1 MKSYTDFKIALV
13 AGACAGTSVDV
24 ILFPLDTIKTRLQ
37 SQHGFRKAGGFRGIY
52 SGLMSAALGSAPTA
66 ALFFC
71 SYEATKH
78 AFSQV
83 LAGSMAPVG
92 HMAAASLGEVAACL
106 IRVPVEVV
114 KQRTQAN
121 HTHSSLH
128 TLRVTLASEG
138 FQGLYRGYFSTV
150 AREVPFSFI
159 QFPLWEYFKMKWSS
173 HTGRPIEAWQ
183 SAVCGAAAGGLS
195 AGVTTPLDVAKTRIM
210 LAKANTDV
218 ARGGIGHALRVVHAE
233 RGVNGLFAGITPRVA
248 WISIGG
254 AVFLGVYEK
263 VQIVMKRYLKES

>member
-37 SQHGFRKAGGFRGIY
+37 SQHGFWKAGGFKGIY

-71 SYEATKH
+71 TYEATKH
-78 AFSQV
+78 AFSQI
-83 LAGSMAPVG
+83 LPGSLAPVG
-92 HMAAASLGEVAACL
+92 HMAAASLGEVTACL

-138 FQGLYRGYFSTV
+138 FRGLYRGYFSTV
-150 AREVPFSFI
+150 AREVPFSFL
-159 QFPLWEYFKMKWSS
+159 QFPMWEYFKTQWSS

-183 SAVCGAAAGGLS
+183 SSICGAAAGGLA

-210 LAKANTDV
+210 LAKADSAV
-218 ARGGIGHALRVVHAE
+218 ATGGIGHALQVVHAE
-233 RGVNGLFAGITPRVA
+233 RGVKGLFAGMTPRIA

-254 AVFLGVYEK
+254 AIFLGVYEK
-263 VQIVMKRYLKES
+263 VRILMKYYLNES